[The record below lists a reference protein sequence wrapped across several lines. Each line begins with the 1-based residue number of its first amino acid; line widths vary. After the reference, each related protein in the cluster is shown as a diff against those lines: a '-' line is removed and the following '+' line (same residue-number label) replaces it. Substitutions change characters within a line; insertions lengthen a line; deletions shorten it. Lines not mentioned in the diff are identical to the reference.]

1 MRRIFTL
8 SMLKCDIFGYLVMSS
23 FDSVDWSQV
32 LKKEARGIENADLR
46 EVQEIRQENVITK
59 VGLIDKVTY
68 SIPKSFVDTFD
79 GHTLRFKLTKEE
91 AEARFKTKDEVWV

>member
-1 MRRIFTL
+1 
-8 SMLKCDIFGYLVMSS
+8 MSS
-23 FDSVDWSQV
+23 FNDIDWMEV
-32 LKKEARGIENADLR
+32 IKKEARGKDDDDFG

-79 GHTLRFKLTKEE
+79 GHFLRFKLTKEE
-91 AEARFKTKDEVWV
+91 AETRFKTKDEVWL

>member
-1 MRRIFTL
+1 
-8 SMLKCDIFGYLVMSS
+8 MSS
-23 FDSVDWSQV
+23 SDNIDWSQV
-32 LKKEARGIENADLR
+32 LKKEARGKDDDDFG

-79 GHTLRFKLTKEE
+79 GHVLRFKLTREE
-91 AEARFKTKDEVWV
+91 AEAQFKIKDEVWL

>member
-1 MRRIFTL
+1 
-8 SMLKCDIFGYLVMSS
+8 MSS
-23 FDSVDWSQV
+23 SDNIEWSQV
-32 LKKEARGIENADLR
+32 LKKEARGKDDDFG

-79 GHTLRFKLTKEE
+79 GHVLRFKLTREE
-91 AEARFKTKDEVWV
+91 AEAQFKIKDEVWL

>member
-1 MRRIFTL
+1 
-8 SMLKCDIFGYLVMSS
+8 MSS
-23 FDSVDWSQV
+23 FNDIDWMEV
-32 LKKEARGIENADLR
+32 IKKEARGKDDDDFG

-79 GHTLRFKLTKEE
+79 GHILRFKITKEE
-91 AEARFKTKDEVWV
+91 AEAQFKTKDEVWL